1 MSAPATA
8 IFAAVSLSAWVSLV
22 LWAVSTAKRIE
33 GGE

>member
-1 MSAPATA
+1 MTLLA
-8 IFAAVSLSAWVSLV
+8 IIAACSLSAWVALV